1 MPEGTVS
8 EQAQGGAGAKALHE
22 RFGFDSEDA
31 MAEAFEAMKTDL
43 KRYKTEARG
52 KSDLESKLAAL
63 EAERAKREEAELS
76 ENQKLS
82 KRLADLEKQMGERE
96 ALIRAKDRA
105 ILTERVFSAKLAGFS
120 PEESAVLRDLYG
132 AAVAGQEFADEK
144 ELAEILK
151 PVETKYEALRARF
164 GATGSGAGVAGG
176 APGFAAGGA
185 PPPAGQ
191 TASAKVKDLQNL
203 SFAEMVARARAGV
216 LGK

>member
-82 KRLADLEKQMGERE
+82 KRLADLEKQMSERD

-105 ILTERVFSAKLAGFS
+105 ILTERVFSSKLAGYS

-151 PVETKYEALRARF
+151 PVEAKYEALRARF
-164 GATGSGAGVAGG
+164 GAAGSGG
-176 APGFAAGGA
+176 APGFVAGGA

>member
-8 EQAQGGAGAKALHE
+8 EQGAAGGAGAKALHE

-31 MAEAFEAMKTDL
+31 MAEAFEAVKTDL
-43 KRYKTEARG
+43 KKYKTEARG

-120 PEESAVLRDLYG
+120 SEESAVLRDLYG

-151 PVETKYEALRARF
+151 PVEAKYEALRARF
-164 GATGSGAGVAGG
+164 GAAGSGG
-176 APGFAAGGA
+176 APGFVAGGA